1 MKDDLDAFRV
11 LGTCARCGKGI
22 LPGNAQ
28 VVVCRNVE
36 ETGIDD
42 SGREFV
48 TVIDSEVLLTLCA
61 GCGNKLSGEAVRSA
75 LAGVSDGSGSTF
87 P

>member
-1 MKDDLDAFRV
+1 MKDETDAFRLV
-11 LGTCARCGKGI
+11 GTCDRCGKGI

-42 SGREFV
+42 SGDEFV

-61 GCGNKLSGEAVRSA
+61 VCGNRLSGEAVRSA
-75 LAGVSDGSGSTF
+75 LAGVSGGSGRTYE
-87 P
+87 